1 MITGGHLESRL
12 DEVTRMLRGLARFAS
27 RAAFLMQRATAAGQ
41 STDTCLDDA
50 PVAAF
55 AGAFLG
61 CFTTVYFSA
70 AGIPPDIASALA
82 AALLCGVLLLTRT
95 TGLFAGAFFP
105 ALYGGTFAGMT
116 PILWLSDSASGHLAA
131 AIGALSIA
139 LSLVCGLAFFAV
151 VKLDTRSA
159 APIGVG
165 CGGRLGAIATVA
177 SFLFIALVGPLGADT
192 SRFHS
197 VGAGAFD
204 VEPWSA
210 IFGFLACLV
219 GISATLFVLRR
230 RRIADGN
237 APERI
242 FIASAV
248 ALLGLVVLILGDR
261 DHARMLDDFYAG
273 CFLGMSTPNR
283 LKGWFQPVLGAL
295 VLIVVLAPVHAFL
308 HDFGGSLGLAAFI
321 TAMLLVAWNRT
332 AAWTTS
338 GTTRNILTRSG
349 SLGTAVASVVVAVF
363 VPIGLTTADP
373 PAEEV
378 PGTLDATAQPT
389 AGGSEATLVRLVIG
403 NASPGTVDA
412 PIPLGISLI
421 NAAADDV
428 VILSG
433 LPPGSNMTNGHP
445 SATGSWRLF
454 ARELADAA
462 IRPAQGFV
470 GGTDATVE
478 LRHAD
483 QTIDRQALHLEWT
496 APALRAAMDA
506 DGTPP
511 ATGDAD
517 GTPPAT
523 GLATGQR
530 PDAVTED
537 HAAIFPESPQ
547 FIPMP
552 RRRPAGGSHPAW
564 LGVRPAHPTLPVVGT
579 IGARDQ
585 RVGGQ
590 GAAPTGPHRLVLTN
604 DSGSARQ
611 VQPLARHDD
620 RGDGQRMTLPKNFPL
635 PSDLDRPI
643 PVSASP

>member
-1 MITGGHLESRL
+1 
-12 DEVTRMLRGLARFAS
+12 MLGGLARFVS
-27 RAAFLMQRATAAGQ
+27 RTAFLIRWAPAAGQ

-70 AGIPPDIASALA
+70 AQIPPDIASALA

-116 PILWLSDSASGHLAA
+116 PILWLSDSAAGHLAEA
-131 AIGALSIA
+131 MGALSIA
-139 LSLVCGLAFFAV
+139 LSIVCGLAFFAV

-159 APIGVG
+159 APFGVG

-177 SFLFIALVGPLGADT
+177 SFLFIELAGPLGADT

-210 IFGFLACLV
+210 IFGFLACLA

-230 RRIADGN
+230 RRIADGGV
-237 APERI
+237 AERI

-273 CFLGMSTPNR
+273 CFLGMSAPNR

-321 TAMLLVAWNRT
+321 TAMLLVAWSRT

-349 SLGTAVASVVVAVF
+349 SLGTAVASVLVAVF

-378 PGTLDATAQPT
+378 PGSLDTTAQPT
-389 AGGSEATLVRLVIG
+389 AAGSEATLVRLVIG
-403 NASPGTVDA
+403 NVSPGTVGA

-462 IRPAQGFV
+462 IRPAQDFV

-483 QTIDRQALHLEWT
+483 QTIDRQPLHLEWT
-496 APALRAAMDA
+496 APALRATIDA
-506 DGTPP
+506 DATP
-511 ATGDAD
+511 A
-517 GTPPAT
+517 AT

-530 PDAVTED
+530 PDAVAED
-537 HAAIFPESPQ
+537 HVAIFPEFPR
-547 FIPMP
+547 FIPVP
-552 RRRPAGGSHPAW
+552 RRRPAAGFHPAQ
-564 LGVRPAHPTLPVVGT
+564 LGVRPVHPTPPVVGAT
-579 IGARDQ
+579 GARDQ
-585 RVGGQ
+585 RVGGP
-590 GAAPTGPHRLVLTN
+590 GAAPTGAPPTGAAPTSPHRVVLTIGN
-604 DSGSARQ
+604 GTVRQ
-611 VQPLARHDD
+611 VQPLARQGD
-620 RGDGQRMTLPKNFPL
+620 RGDGQKMTPPRNFPP

>member
-1 MITGGHLESRL
+1 MITGGHLDSRL
-12 DEVTRMLRGLARFAS
+12 DEVTRMLRRLPRFAS
-27 RAAFLMQRATAAGQ
+27 RAAFLMQWAPAVGQ
-41 STDTCLDDA
+41 STDTCLDEA

-70 AGIPPDIASALA
+70 TEIPPDIASALA

-116 PILWLSDSASGHLAA
+116 PILWLCDSASGHLAVSM
-131 AIGALSIA
+131 GALSIA
-139 LSLVCGLAFFAV
+139 LSFVCGLAFFAV

-165 CGGRLGAIATVA
+165 CGGRLGAIASVA
-177 SFLFIALVGPLGADT
+177 SFLFIELVGPLGADT

-197 VGAGAFD
+197 VGVGAFN

-219 GISATLFVLRR
+219 GISATLFVLRS
-230 RRIADGN
+230 RRIADGSV
-237 APERI
+237 AERI
-242 FIASAV
+242 FIAAAV

-261 DHARMLDDFYAG
+261 DHARVLDDFYAG

-283 LKGWFQPVLGAL
+283 LKGWFQPALGAL

-321 TAMLLVAWNRT
+321 TAMLLVTWSRT

-363 VPIGLTTADP
+363 VPIGMTTADP

-378 PGTLDATAQPT
+378 PGSLDATAQPT
-389 AGGSEATLVRLVIG
+389 AGGSEATLVRLVVGSI
-403 NASPGTVDA
+403 SPGTVDA

-445 SATGSWRLF
+445 SAAGSWRLF

-478 LRHAD
+478 LQHAD
-483 QTIDRQALHLEWT
+483 QTIDRQPLHLEWT
-496 APALRAAMDA
+496 APALRAAIDA
-506 DGTPP
+506 D
-511 ATGDAD
+511 AA
-517 GTPPAT
+517 PPAT

-537 HAAIFPESPQ
+537 HAAIFPEFSQ

-552 RRRPAGGSHPAW
+552 RQRPADGSHPAQ
-564 LGVRPAHPTLPVVGT
+564 LGVHPARPSPT

-590 GAAPTGPHRLVLTN
+590 RMAPTGPHRLV
-604 DSGSARQ
+604 SYER
-611 VQPLARHDD
+611 
-620 RGDGQRMTLPKNFPL
+620 
-635 PSDLDRPI
+635 
-643 PVSASP
+643 